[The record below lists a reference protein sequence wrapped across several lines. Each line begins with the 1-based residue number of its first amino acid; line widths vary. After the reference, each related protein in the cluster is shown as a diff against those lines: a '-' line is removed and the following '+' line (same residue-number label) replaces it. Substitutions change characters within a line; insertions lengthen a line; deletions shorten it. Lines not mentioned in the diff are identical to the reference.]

1 MKEIDQEWIEKYF
14 AGELTEAE
22 RAILESRMVEDP
34 IFKNEVEQ
42 YQLIIDSY
50 SSNVGG
56 NYWIGLRRKIES

>member
-42 YQLIIDSY
+42 YQLIIDSLQLKRR
-50 SSNVGG
+50 G